1 MIDFTFEYYVEPN
14 AFHKELKSNGNRKMT
29 YIIHAKTF
37 EDAKKQINAII
48 LKSNPRT
55 MFDWFKLEE
64 NNYTGV
70 KIYC

>member
-1 MIDFTFEYYVEPN
+1 MIDFTFEFPE
-14 AFHKELKSNGNRKMT
+14 HLKTGDIRMVS
-29 YIIHAKTF
+29 IDIHAKTF
-37 EDAKKQINAII
+37 EEAKMLINAKI
-48 LKSNPRT
+48 LLSNPRT